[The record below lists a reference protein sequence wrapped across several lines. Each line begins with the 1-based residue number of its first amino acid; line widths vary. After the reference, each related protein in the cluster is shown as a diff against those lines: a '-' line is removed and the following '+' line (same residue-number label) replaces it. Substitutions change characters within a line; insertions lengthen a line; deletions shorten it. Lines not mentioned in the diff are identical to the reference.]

1 MHLKSCILL
10 LFLIVFQLTKAQER
24 KFNFGVGLFPNLS
37 FGIITNNGNTP
48 GYVENAFKSI
58 EVSQIAYSI
67 NGFAEYNLSKRT
79 RLGIGL
85 GLQKNGEQTGKM
97 ELIFQ
102 VNPITGQ
109 PIVNP
114 SDPTHAKSVYNHYNV
129 EVPLYFKLN
138 FGKKSYFLIGGS
150 ALLNFSN
157 TNTQVLYY
165 SNRKKERN
173 TVQDNSTD
181 FRTFNVM
188 GNIGY
193 GIDYLKREKIT
204 LFFQP
209 YVQYGIL
216 GISKTANLNRNI
228 LSIGFVTGIRL

>member
-1 MHLKSCILL
+1 MQYKRVILL
-10 LFLIVFQLTKAQER
+10 LFLVVFSRVMAQDR
-24 KFNFGVGLFPNLS
+24 KFNFGVGVFPNLS
-37 FGIITNNGNTP
+37 FGITTNNGNTP
-48 GYVENAFKSI
+48 GYVENAYKEI
-58 EVSQIAYSI
+58 EISQIAYSV
-67 NGFAEYNLSKRT
+67 NGFTEYQLSKRT

-102 VNPITGQ
+102 IDPVTGE

-114 SDPTHAKSVYNHYNV
+114 SNPTHAKSVYNHYNV

-138 FGKKSYFLIGGS
+138 FGKKSYFLVGAS

-165 SNRKKERN
+165 SNHKKERS

-193 GIDYLKREKIT
+193 GIDYLKREKFT

-216 GISKTANLNRNI
+216 GVSKTANLNRNI
-228 LSIGFVTGIRL
+228 LSIGFVTGIRF